1 MKSIYKQLKK
11 TVFLIHFK
19 SYSPHYEDEKDE
31 KNILGI
37 INYAQCLSNNLYLYS
52 PYHSLTLF

>member
-31 KNILGI
+31 KNIEFIVSQNISNDIDDFDDI
-37 INYAQCLSNNLYLYS
+37 IQ
-52 PYHSLTLF
+52 